1 VRPGELAHGVQQEK
15 PDQPCRCT
23 PDVPAPRTGPPV
35 GPAAFDQRDSPG
47 SGGVTTV
54 STYQATDRYA
64 QSETRNMKMPR
75 FTLLLS
81 LLFLCLL
88 FASVRS
94 RASDSVDSVE
104 EAATEWIKTRAE
116 TVRLET
122 EWASQRELLES
133 TVNALSERARTIED
147 KRDNLKAKTVAER
160 TEFATLQE
168 KNQVAADR
176 MQATDA
182 RLKELKDRLIQ
193 LRPSLPPRLSEALE
207 LPYRSLA
214 GTELGPSERMQITMT
229 VLNRCAQ
236 FNRMVTCG
244 QEVLTIEGEPGPKS
258 LEVIY
263 WGLSRGYALDQAA
276 GKVWLGAPGPKGWQ
290 WEAHPEAFPQVA
302 RLIAVYNDK
311 AEPEFVAV
319 PAKLGHITAA
329 TSNQ

>member
-1 VRPGELAHGVQQEK
+1 
-15 PDQPCRCT
+15 
-23 PDVPAPRTGPPV
+23 
-35 GPAAFDQRDSPG
+35 
-47 SGGVTTV
+47 
-54 STYQATDRYA
+54 
-64 QSETRNMKMPR
+64 MKMPR

-81 LLFLCLL
+81 RLFLCLL
-88 FASVRS
+88 PAPVLS

-104 EAATEWIKTRAE
+104 KAATEWIKTRAE

-122 EWASQRELLES
+122 EWTSQRELLES
-133 TVNALSERARTIED
+133 TVNALSERAKTVED
-147 KRDNLKAKTVAER
+147 KRDNLRAKTATER
-160 TEFATLQE
+160 TEFAALQE
-168 KNQVAADR
+168 KNQGAADR
-176 MQATDA
+176 MQSTDV
-182 RLKELKDRLIQ
+182 RLKELRDRLIQ

-207 LPYRSLA
+207 LPYRSLS
-214 GTELGPSERMQITMT
+214 GTDLGPSERMQITMT

-244 QEVLTIEGEPGPKS
+244 QGVLTIEGEPGPKS

-263 WGLSRGYALDQAA
+263 WGLSRGYAFDQAA
-276 GKVWLGAPGPKGWQ
+276 SKVWLGAPGPKGWQ

-319 PAKLGHITAA
+319 PAKLGHVATA

>member
-1 VRPGELAHGVQQEK
+1 MRPRELAHCVQREK
-15 PDQPCRCT
+15 HDQPRRCT
-23 PDVPAPRTGPPV
+23 PDVTAPQTGPPV
-35 GPAAFDQRDSPG
+35 KPAASDQRDLSG

-54 STYQATDRYA
+54 STYQAAGRYA
-64 QSETRNMKMPR
+64 ESETRNMKMPR
-75 FTLLLS
+75 FTLLLFR
-81 LLFLCLL
+81 LVLCLL
-88 FASVRS
+88 LAPVRS

-104 EAATEWIKTRAE
+104 KAATEWIKTRAE

-133 TVNALSERARTIED
+133 TVNALSERAKTIED
-147 KRDNLKAKTVAER
+147 KRDNLKAKTIAER

-176 MQATDA
+176 IQATDA
-182 RLKELKDRLIQ
+182 RLKELRDRLIQ

-311 AEPEFVAV
+311 SEPEFIAV
-319 PAKLGHITAA
+319 PAKLGHVATA
-329 TSNQ
+329 TSNR

>member
-1 VRPGELAHGVQQEK
+1 
-15 PDQPCRCT
+15 
-23 PDVPAPRTGPPV
+23 
-35 GPAAFDQRDSPG
+35 
-47 SGGVTTV
+47 
-54 STYQATDRYA
+54 
-64 QSETRNMKMPR
+64 MKMPR

-263 WGLSRGYALDQAA
+263 WGLSRGYAMDQAA